1 MSDDVKSQPRR
12 ERAARTRQLILDAAE
27 AEFSVTGYHGATMAA
42 IARRA
47 GVAVQTVYFVFNT
60 KPALLTAAI
69 DRAVMGAEDLP
80 PTEMPWWHES
90 VSTSDGRD
98 SLRLF
103 VEAVVKIETRAA
115 GLGRVAR
122 TAAATDPDL
131 ADLLARH
138 ENLRKEGF
146 SRFVGTLAYR
156 GLLLPGIDPD
166 EVTDVLLTLVGADV
180 YLEMTRSRGWSVERY
195 VDWTT
200 QVLTQLY
207 VHQGT

>member
-1 MSDDVKSQPRR
+1 M
-12 ERAARTRQLILDAAE
+12 
-27 AEFSVTGYHGATMAA
+27 
-42 IARRA
+42 
-47 GVAVQTVYFVFNT
+47 
-60 KPALLTAAI
+60 
-69 DRAVMGAEDLP
+69 
-80 PTEMPWWHES
+80 
-90 VSTSDGRD
+90 STSDGRD

-138 ENLRKEGF
+138 ETLRKEGF